1 MTVVNLSVTI
11 TFASTFCVTR
21 EPPKHKLCVDLQP
34 FEGFFLNQNRILGV
48 VRVPQALWFCLPAW
62 NELLRRNSWWF
73 RLPQSSKG
81 QDLARYLLFLS
92 HGSVDA
98 LKTGHYRALSITFKA
113 AQRQSGFKIFMK
125 VVFFM
130 FILLFSFSPF
140 NLIWKEQGGNASSF
154 LCLQNRDTWYLQ
166 PWVKSCLDR
175 DIGYFFMAAENK
187 FFPLLLMKL
196 LSLCV
201 FFLMQCTLVC
211 FIMLT
216 AQVIF
221 IPK

>member
-48 VRVPQALWFCLPAW
+48 VRVPQVLWFCLPAW
-62 NELLRRNSWWF
+62 NELLRRNSWWC

-98 LKTGHYRALSITFKA
+98 LKTGYYRALSITFKA

-125 VVFFM
+125 VVF
-130 FILLFSFSPF
+130 LCLFFYSPSLP
-140 NLIWKEQGGNASSF
+140 LIWFERSKGAMIPVFSACKTE
-154 LCLQNRDTWYLQ
+154 TH
-166 PWVKSCLDR
+166 
-175 DIGYFFMAAENK
+175 DIYNHG
-187 FFPLLLMKL
+187 
-196 LSLCV
+196 
-201 FFLMQCTLVC
+201 
-211 FIMLT
+211 
-216 AQVIF
+216 
-221 IPK
+221 

>member
-1 MTVVNLSVTI
+1 MNCWEET
-11 TFASTFCVTR
+11 ADD
-21 EPPKHKLCVDLQP
+21 VD
-34 FEGFFLNQNRILGV
+34 FLKV
-48 VRVPQALWFCLPAW
+48 AKDF
-62 NELLRRNSWWF
+62 
-73 RLPQSSKG
+73 
-81 QDLARYLLFLS
+81 ARYLLFLS

-98 LKTGHYRALSITFKA
+98 LKTGYYRALSITFKA

-140 NLIWKEQGGNASSF
+140 NLIWKEQGGNDSSF

-166 PWVKSCLDR
+166 PWVKSCLDK
-175 DIGYFFMAAENK
+175 DIGYFFMASENK

-201 FFLMQCTLVC
+201 FFHAMHTSVFYYVNSPSNFHSKIRWWVSASEWGLKGCKSISFRSQMCCEHFLFIIIRQCKQNCFSGFADWSWRERVC
-211 FIMLT
+211 FIRC
-216 AQVIF
+216 
-221 IPK
+221 

>member
-1 MTVVNLSVTI
+1 MTIINLSVTI

-34 FEGFFLNQNRILGV
+34 FGGFSLNQNRILGL

-62 NELLRRNSWWF
+62 NELLRRNSWWCRF
-73 RLPQSSKG
+73 PQSSKG

-98 LKTGHYRALSITFKA
+98 LKTGYYRALSITFKA

-140 NLIWKEQGGNASSF
+140 NLIWKEQGGNDSSF

-175 DIGYFFMAAENK
+175 DIGYFFMVAENK

-201 FFLMQCTLVC
+201 FFSMQCTLVC